1 MNKKTKKE
9 KPFQLYGIFGC
20 PLGHTLSPGMQEAA
34 FERFRIPAFYLTL
47 ETQPRDFK
55 KTMRNLSA
63 CVLDGFNLT
72 VPYKEKVMPFLD
84 AVTPEAKAVGAVNTV
99 FKRGKK
105 WTGTNTDVYGFLTA
119 LKKEAGFQAKG
130 KTAVILGAGGAAK
143 AVAYGLASSGIKII
157 YIANRHPQRALK
169 VARGLQKLF
178 PKLLLGVTDFDAC
191 CAGSAI
197 AQADLIV
204 NATSVGLKP
213 ETEPLVPES
222 WIPKA
227 GRKQKLF
234 YDLIYH
240 RPETGFMKSARKKGH
255 KTLGGLGMLLYQ
267 GAKAFECWTGKKAP
281 VDVMRKVLVQTL
293 SAKQSKH

>member
-1 MNKKTKKE
+1 MPE
-9 KPFQLYGIFGC
+9 RAHRLYGIFGC

-34 FERFRIPAFYLTL
+34 FEVSRIPAFYLTL
-47 ETQPRDFK
+47 ETRPQDFI
-55 KTMRNLSA
+55 KTMRNLSS

-84 AVTPEAKAVGAVNTV
+84 SITPEAKAVGAVNTV

-119 LKKEAGFQAKG
+119 LKEAGFKAKG

-143 AVAYGLASSGIKII
+143 AAAYGLASAGIKII
-157 YIANRHPQRALK
+157 YIANRHPQRAMK

-178 PKLLLGVTDFDAC
+178 PKLMLGVADFDAC

-197 AQADLIV
+197 AQADLVV

-213 ETEPLVPES
+213 ETEPLIPES

-227 GRKQKLF
+227 DAKKKLF

-240 RPETGFMKSARKKGH
+240 RPETGFMKAARRKGH
-255 KTLGGLGMLLYQ
+255 KTLGGLGMLLHQ

-281 VDVMRKVLVQTL
+281 VHVMRKILAEAL
-293 SAKQSKH
+293 LARQSKH